1 MLLQQAKEEYSLAMK
16 AAQREL
22 KARLAEGKDPY
33 PAVLDALLADQDA
46 GLVQELGVLDI
57 PTDRIVGVTTAG
69 RIRAFTDTFRPLLSQ
84 ESEFAAKWISLC
96 AAHLGDE
103 GIRDPITCCEYMGK
117 FYVKEGNKRVSV
129 LRHFGATRIPAVVQR
144 ILPKP
149 SEDPQYQAYLEF
161 LEFFKATGLYEIQFR
176 RPGDYAE
183 LLSHLGKELGDP
195 WNSWERKTFT
205 AGFQYFRDAFTSLKM
220 DRLELLPEEA
230 LLLWLQVY
238 PFRDLGQMTTA
249 ELKKAL
255 AGLRPDV
262 MALAEAEPVE
272 VRTEP
277 LQAEFKTGLLD
288 WFVSPHLHVA
298 FVHPLDPVRSTWILG
313 HDQGRQ
319 QLEKTFGSFVT
330 VRSYFHG
337 DTPEQAEALLEQAVE
352 EGAQVVFTTTPQL
365 SRATLKA
372 AVKYPKV
379 KFLNCSVDAPYS
391 SIRTYYGRIYEA
403 KFITGAIAGA
413 MANNDRIGYI
423 GSNPIFGVTAS
434 INAFALGA
442 QLTNPRA
449 RIDLRWS
456 CMPGAHQKDFLDK
469 GIRVISN
476 RDVPTPEQKYLDVCS
491 YGTYHLDDDGNLA
504 PLGSPC
510 WLWGPFYETVVRSI
524 LSGAWEKEQTSAR
537 AVNYWFGMASGVIDV
552 TLSEQLHPG
561 MQALAQSLRNQ
572 LRQGTLDP
580 FCRVIYAQ
588 DGSLKNDGSRGFT
601 PDELLHM
608 DWLCENVDGV
618 IPTYDQVEPFA
629 KPIIRALGIH
639 RDQIPPEKEGS
650 L

>member
-1 MLLQQAKEEYSLAMK
+1 MLLQQAKEEYALAVKAAHREMK
-16 AAQREL
+16 ACASAGRE
-22 KARLAEGKDPY
+22 PY
-33 PAVLDALLADQDA
+33 PAVLDEILDEQDA
-46 GLVQELGVLDI
+46 GLIQEIGILEI
-57 PTDRIVGVTTAG
+57 PADRIVGVKTAG
-69 RIRAFTDTFRPLLSQ
+69 RIRAFTATFQPLLSQ

-129 LRHFGATRIPAVVQR
+129 LRHFGATRIPASVQR

-149 SEDPQYQAYLEF
+149 SQEPEYQAYQEF
-161 LEFFKATGLYEIQFR
+161 LAFYKATGLYEIQFR
-176 RPGDYAE
+176 RPGEYAE
-183 LLSHLGKELGDP
+183 LLSYLGKEPGET
-195 WNSWERKTFT
+195 WNNWERKTFS
-205 AGFQYFRDAFTSLKM
+205 AGYQYFREAYAALNM
-220 DRLELLPEEA
+220 DQLGLLPEEA

-238 PFRDLGQMTTA
+238 PFRNLGQMSTG

-255 AGLRPDV
+255 AALWPDV
-262 MALAEAEPVE
+262 KALAEAEPVE

-288 WFVSPHLHVA
+288 WFVSPHVNVA
-298 FVHPLDPVRSTWILG
+298 FVHPLDPIRSSWILG
-313 HDQGRQ
+313 HDQGREY
-319 QLEKTFGSFVT
+319 LEKQLGSRVT
-330 VRSYFHG
+330 VRSYFHA
-337 DTPEQAEALLEQAVE
+337 DTPQLAEQLLEQAVE
-352 EGAQVVFTTTPQL
+352 EGANVVFTTTPQL
-365 SRATLKA
+365 SRSTLKV

-413 MANNDRIGYI
+413 MANNDQIGYI
-423 GSNPIFGVTAS
+423 GTNPIFGVPAS

-456 CMPGAHQKDFLDK
+456 CMAGTPQKDFLDK

-561 MQALAQSLRNQ
+561 MLALAESLRNQ

-580 FCRVIYAQ
+580 FCRKIYAQ
-588 DGSLKNDGSRGFT
+588 DGTMKNDGSRGFT

-608 DWLCENVDGV
+608 DWLCENVDGF
-618 IPTYDQVEPFA
+618 IPEYDQVEPFA

-639 RDQIPPEKEGS
+639 REQIPPEKEGS